1 MTCTATCLVFPQ
13 NLNESRHLD
22 SVELHLMSPV
32 LSSVPEEQ
40 GKEVSKEEDKEGM
53 QSLSWSSD
61 SLQNSGPGKGEDVL
75 PKGQ

>member
-1 MTCTATCLVFPQ
+1 MDCF
-13 NLNESRHLD
+13 
-22 SVELHLMSPV
+22 ELHLMSPV

-40 GKEVSKEEDKEGM
+40 GKVSKEEDKEGM

-61 SLQNSGPGKGEDVL
+61 SLQNSGPGQGEDVL